1 MKSYSQEYV
10 LRRSGSGTLGKIAI
24 TALVGIGAYYGYKWY
39 KKDDKNEKTNSE
51 IASGSYDLD
60 AQEGEAFTD
69 RVLRAARR
77 IIK

>member
-10 LRRSGSGTLGKIAI
+10 LRRSGSGVLGKIAI
-24 TALVGIGAYYGYKWY
+24 TALAGIGAYYGYKWY
-39 KKDDKNEKTNSE
+39 KKEDKKDKDYD
-51 IASGSYDLD
+51 SGAGTYDLD
-60 AQEGEAFTD
+60 AQEGEAFTS